1 MTDFDYSGAIA
12 RIPRWLLLLATIGTL
27 VALLRFG
34 VAVAGGFLL
43 GALAAWVNLKLV
55 ERAARRVTATTAD
68 ATQPA
73 RRSGARGLFIQFS
86 ALILG
91 AFVIIFFSGFS
102 KPAAFIGFFTCPAAV
117 LLEILYEL
125 MFLKR

>member
-1 MTDFDYSGAIA
+1 MSDFDYAGAIA
-12 RIPRWLLLLATIGTL
+12 RIPRWLLALATIGTL

-34 VAVAGGFLL
+34 VSIAGGFLL

-55 ERAARRVTATTAD
+55 ERAARRVTATAED

-102 KPAAFIGFFTCPAAV
+102 KSAAFAGFFVCPAAV

-125 MFLKR
+125 MFLRR